1 MNDAMRSLRCSA
13 TLFALLFIADVGAQ
27 GGTAQRQPKTPAT
40 TAQAAVR
47 TQPAAQAPYRQ
58 RAGIVIEMVP
68 SPDRK
73 LAVKPKP

>member
-1 MNDAMRSLRCSA
+1 MNHAMRALRCFA

-27 GGTAQRQPKTPAT
+27 GGTTQRQPKAPAT

-73 LAVKPKP
+73 PAVKPKP

>member
-1 MNDAMRSLRCSA
+1 MNDAMQPLRCFA

-27 GGTAQRQPKTPAT
+27 GGTAQRQPKAPAT

-47 TQPAAQAPYRQ
+47 TQPAAPAPYRQ

>member
-1 MNDAMRSLRCSA
+1 MNDAMRSLRCFT

-27 GGTAQRQPKTPAT
+27 DGTAQRQPKTPAT

-47 TQPAAQAPYRQ
+47 TQPAAPAPYRQ